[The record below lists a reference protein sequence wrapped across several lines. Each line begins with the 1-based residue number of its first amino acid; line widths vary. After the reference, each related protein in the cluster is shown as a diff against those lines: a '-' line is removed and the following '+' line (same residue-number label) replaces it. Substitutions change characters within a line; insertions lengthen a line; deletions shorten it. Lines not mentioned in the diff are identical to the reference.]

1 MLDPP
6 LYAGSN
12 DSNLGLSLLDAT
24 TIGQKSPAPPA
35 LIFPAVFPGDFQG
48 FLIFFIFFLWLLSE
62 LFASDE
68 YREDVPEDPAPP
80 SLIVAPLPTPS
91 VTCRQLA
98 AVREWRDKGPLF
110 GLGHDL
116 CSLEFLR
123 ISAIPAFIRLALI
136 RQMKIT

>member
-48 FLIFFIFFLWLLSE
+48 FLIFLSSFFGFFLNCLQVMNIGRMSQK
-62 LFASDE
+62 
-68 YREDVPEDPAPP
+68 
-80 SLIVAPLPTPS
+80 IQPLPP
-91 VTCRQLA
+91 
-98 AVREWRDKGPLF
+98 
-110 GLGHDL
+110 
-116 CSLEFLR
+116 
-123 ISAIPAFIRLALI
+123 
-136 RQMKIT
+136 